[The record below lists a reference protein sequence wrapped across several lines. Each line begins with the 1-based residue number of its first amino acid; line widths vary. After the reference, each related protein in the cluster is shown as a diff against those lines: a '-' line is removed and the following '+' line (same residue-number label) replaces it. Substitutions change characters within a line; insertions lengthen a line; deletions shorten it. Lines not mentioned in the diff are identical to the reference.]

1 MIFLSIAKTVSDIVD
16 LAALIEMSL
25 TTLMATASLLMP
37 LWGFLELEVTLFG
50 RQGDVSL

>member
-16 LAALIEMSL
+16 LAALIEMSP

-37 LWGFLELEVTLFG
+37 LWGFLELEVT
-50 RQGDVSL
+50 